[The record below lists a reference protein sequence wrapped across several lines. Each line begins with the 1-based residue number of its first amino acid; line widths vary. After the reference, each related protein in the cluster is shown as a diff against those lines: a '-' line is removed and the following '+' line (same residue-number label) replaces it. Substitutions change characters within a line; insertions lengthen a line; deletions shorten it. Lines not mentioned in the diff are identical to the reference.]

1 MDGRVSSKA
10 PNDRRRRRKNK
21 KKGATAEPPSTGPA
35 SIHDVP
41 LDLLKLI
48 LLRLDS
54 SLWLIYA
61 ASVCKLWRGVI
72 AGANDGDGDFLRLF
86 HSLHPPAIAGYY
98 NLGSDATAFVPTSPP
113 ATGRV
118 GRFRSLDFL
127 PAGRTRWKVA
137 DSHGGLV
144 LLLELPN
151 RSRYPDLIVCDP
163 LTRRSQ
169 GINHPRGRY
178 VDRVYLLD
186 GDGGGISMSNFRV
199 LYMFYNNNGQPRAYV
214 FSMGEAGDWRLLDTM
229 GKDLGS
235 FTRARL
241 AGRLDDGSLCL
252 SLSGRVMV
260 LDNASL
266 EFFQLDLPS
275 NRKEVPHQFYYG
287 ATCPYTL
294 PWPPLLQ
301 ACVGQG
307 RRRRQR

>member
-21 KKGATAEPPSTGPA
+21 KKGAAADPPLTVPA

-72 AGANDGDGDFLRLF
+72 AGANDGDGDFLRIF
-86 HSLHPPAIAGYY
+86 RSLHPPAIAGYY
-98 NLGSDATAFVPTSPP
+98 NLGSDATA
-113 ATGRV
+113 
-118 GRFRSLDFL
+118 
-127 PAGRTRWKVA
+127 TRWKVA

-144 LLLELPN
+144 LLLEPPN

-178 VDRVYLLD
+178 ADRVYLLD